1 MRSTGVL
8 LSLLVLTSTAAAD
21 IVVKESGGVGEAPSG
36 APATVTFQ
44 ADEKIVVRQVKD
56 ESQAFA
62 SSNTGATVS
71 AYADTSRA
79 LCMTP
84 CTLEMPAGFMRIR
97 FGDANP
103 MNANSPIDFN
113 FKSGPNAYR
122 IQPFQRGKFTAG
134 FLMAILG
141 GSAAIIGTT
150 LAIVQSDNRVPMG
163 VLAGVG
169 IGVTIGGAVMIVNSK
184 ASAESIPAHDPSLR

>member
-1 MRSTGVL
+1 MRGTGVL
-8 LSLLVLTSTAAAD
+8 LSLFLLASTASAE

-62 SSNTGATVS
+62 TSNTGATAS

-84 CTLEMPAGFMRIR
+84 CTLEMPPGFMRIR

-113 FKSGPNAYR
+113 FKSGPNVYR
-122 IQPFQRGKFTAG
+122 VTPFQRGKFTAG

-141 GSAAIIGTT
+141 GSAAIVGTT
-150 LAIVQSDNRVPMG
+150 LAIVQSENRVPMG
-163 VLAGVG
+163 ILAGVG
-169 IGVTIGGAVMIVNSK
+169 VGVTIGGAVMIVGSK
-184 ASAESIPAHDPSLR
+184 ASAESVPVHDPSVR